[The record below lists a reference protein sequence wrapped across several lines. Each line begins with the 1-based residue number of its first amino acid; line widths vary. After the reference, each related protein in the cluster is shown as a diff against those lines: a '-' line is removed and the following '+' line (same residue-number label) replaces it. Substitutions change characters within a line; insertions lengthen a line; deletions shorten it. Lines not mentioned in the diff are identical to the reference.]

1 MELLEGGRIERSGE
15 AGPAKRVWL
24 AFVAVSCIDHGGLG
38 VKKTKFLGII
48 CVLAAGLTAVPAESL
63 QEETDP
69 TWEYSA
75 QLSLLFTSGN
85 STVRTFGIG
94 GGARREW
101 AGGELSL
108 RAGGLRTESGTTRR
122 VAVGTADNFMV
133 RSESD
138 PEPTAE
144 NYFARGEFERSFSD
158 HVHLT
163 TGAGW
168 ERNTFAGYE
177 SKLSLVGGIGN
188 MWIDNE
194 RTRLKSDYGLTFTA
208 QNDVIEDP
216 DKSASFGGV
225 RVSTSLRR
233 QLTPTAD
240 LESTLT
246 LDENLTD
253 ANDIRA
259 DLANSLAVDINSSL
273 AVKTGLRLVWD
284 NSPALTRAPLEDPG
298 GAATGE
304 TVLVPRHKLDSTLTI
319 ALVANF

>member
-1 MELLEGGRIERSGE
+1 LS
-15 AGPAKRVWL
+15 
-24 AFVAVSCIDHGGLG
+24 VAAQ
-38 VKKTKFLGII
+38 
-48 CVLAAGLTAVPAESL
+48 VLPSWAGLHGQTDDRALAGDPASSP
-63 QEETDP
+63 QEEQDTD
-69 TWEYSA
+69 WSYNAE
-75 QLSLLFTSGN
+75 LSLLFTSGN
-85 STVRTFGIG
+85 STVRTFGLG

-101 AGGELSL
+101 GGGELSL
-108 RAGGLRTESGTTRR
+108 RGGGLRTESGTTRR
-122 VAVGTADNFMV
+122 IAVGTPDNFTV
-133 RSESD
+133 TDESN

-177 SKLSLVGGIGN
+177 SKLSVVGGIGN

-216 DKSASFGGV
+216 DKSSTFGGI
-225 RVSTSLRR
+225 RVSTNFRR
-233 QLTPTAD
+233 QLTETAN

-253 ANDIRA
+253 AADLRA

-273 AVKTGLRLVWD
+273 AVKTGLRLAWD
-284 NSPALTRAPLEDPG
+284 NAPALTRAPLEQPAG
-298 GAATGE
+298 TPTGE

>member
-1 MELLEGGRIERSGE
+1 ME
-15 AGPAKRVWL
+15 
-24 AFVAVSCIDHGGLG
+24 
-38 VKKTKFLGII
+38 KTKFPGVL
-48 CVLAAGLTAVPAESL
+48 CVLATALTAVPAESL
-63 QEETDP
+63 QEEQEETDP
-69 TWEYSA
+69 SWEYNA
-75 QLSLLFTSGN
+75 ELSLLFTSGN

-122 VAVGTADNFMV
+122 IAVGTADNFTV

-188 MWIDNE
+188 VWIDNE
-194 RTRLKSDYGLTFTA
+194 RTRLKSDYGLTLTA

-216 DKSASFGGV
+216 DKSSTFGGV

-233 QLTPTAD
+233 RLTETAN

-253 ANDIRA
+253 AADLRA
-259 DLANSLAVDINSSL
+259 DFANSLAVDINSSL

-284 NSPALTRAPLEDPG
+284 NAPALTRAPLEEPG
-298 GAATGE
+298 GVPTGE

>member
-1 MELLEGGRIERSGE
+1 MSFERLGVGVKATVWRGTVSATVLATVLGGASAA
-15 AGPAKRVWL
+15 AGPLEAQED
-24 AFVAVSCIDHGGLG
+24 SGG
-38 VKKTKFLGII
+38 IW
-48 CVLAAGLTAVPAESL
+48 S
-63 QEETDP
+63 
-69 TWEYSA
+69 YSA
-75 QLSLLFTSGN
+75 ELSLLFTSGN
-85 STVRTFGIG
+85 STVRTFGLG

-101 AGGELSL
+101 GGGEVSL

-122 VAVGTADNFMV
+122 IAVGTPVNFTV
-133 RSESD
+133 LSESD

-163 TGAGW
+163 TGAAW

-177 SKLSLVGGIGN
+177 SKISLVGGIGN
-188 MWIDNE
+188 MWIDSE
-194 RTRLKSDYGLTFTA
+194 RTRLKSDYGVTFTA
-208 QNDVIEDP
+208 QDDVVDDP
-216 DKSASFGGV
+216 DRSSSFGGV
-225 RVSTSLRR
+225 RVSTNLRR
-233 QLTPTAD
+233 RLTETAN

-253 ANDIRA
+253 TADIRA
-259 DLANSLAVDINSSL
+259 DFANSLAVDINTSL

-284 NSPALTRAPLEDPG
+284 NAPALTRAPLEAPG
-298 GAATGE
+298 GVATGE